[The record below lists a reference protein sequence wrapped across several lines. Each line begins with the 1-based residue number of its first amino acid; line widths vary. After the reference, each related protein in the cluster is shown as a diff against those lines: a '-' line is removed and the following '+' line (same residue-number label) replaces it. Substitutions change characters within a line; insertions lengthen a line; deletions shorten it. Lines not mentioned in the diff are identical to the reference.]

1 MKKRLLL
8 IAFVG
13 LAMVANS
20 QTLVTTD
27 NLGSARTKHQAV
39 LLNSGN
45 VLCFGGNDGWV
56 SALVYHAS
64 AEIYNPGTNTWSNT
78 NSMSE
83 ARDNF
88 ASALLPNGNVLA
100 IGGKNSGTSGLS
112 TCEIFNVGTNTWS
125 AGPSM
130 TWGRWG
136 HNAVTLQD
144 GRVLVAGGDDNYGNS
159 AEIYD
164 PVGNTWTLTPDMQ
177 YEHGQYST
185 MVVLADG
192 KVLCAG
198 GWFALPDGTIAEV
211 YDPILNT
218 WTAVGNMGQDR
229 SLKPSSVLLT
239 DGKVL
244 IVGGT
249 SSGTAEIFD
258 PSTGNFTATAPPSTG
273 RGHAQAFRLNDG
285 KVFTFGTGTFSIP
298 TKCMEIY
305 NPTSATWTN
314 PSGSSI
320 YGASAGDAVVLNS
333 GQIFIIGGNFTTGNG
348 ASDVCYLVN
357 GVTAGIED
365 NAWVSNGTLSIYPN
379 PASDMITIEI
389 EGIDLTSL
397 SKIEILDVTGRI
409 VSSNSTITSNKTT
422 IDVSKYEA
430 GMYFCRFIS
439 NDGGNAV
446 RQFIVK

>member
-13 LAMVANS
+13 LALGANS
-20 QTLVTTD
+20 QTLVTAD
-27 NLGSARTKHQAV
+27 NLGSERTKHQAV

-45 VLCFGGNDGWV
+45 VLCFGGNNGWGM
-56 SALVYHAS
+56 SLVYYTS
-64 AEIYNPGTNTWSNT
+64 AEIYNTGTNTWSNT
-78 NSMSE
+78 GSMNE

-100 IGGKNSGTSGLS
+100 IGGKNSVTYGLAS
-112 TCEIFNVGTNTWS
+112 CEIFNVGTNTWS
-125 AGPSM
+125 AGPDM
-130 TWGRWG
+130 NWGRWG

-144 GRVLVAGGDDNYGNS
+144 GRVLVAGGDDDYGQS

-164 PVGNTWTLTPDMQ
+164 PVGNTWTLTTDMQ
-177 YEHGQYST
+177 YEHGQYSSL
-185 MVVLADG
+185 VLLADG
-192 KVLCAG
+192 KVLCTG
-198 GWFALPDGTIAEV
+198 GWYASPDGTVAEV

-229 SLKPSSVLLT
+229 SLKHSSVLLE

-249 SSGTAEIFD
+249 LSGSAEIFD
-258 PSTGNFTATAPPSTG
+258 PLTGNFTATAAPG
-273 RGHAQAFRLNDG
+273 AAKNHAQAFRLNDG
-285 KVFTFGTGTFSIP
+285 KVFTFSTGSFSVP

-305 NPTSATWTN
+305 NPSTGTWTVPN
-314 PSGSSI
+314 SSI
-320 YGASAGDAVVLNS
+320 YGASAGAAVVLNS

-357 GVTAGIED
+357 GVTVGIEN
-365 NAWVSNGTLSIYPN
+365 NALVSNRFLSIYPN
-379 PASDMITIEI
+379 PANDLLTIEI
-389 EGIDLTSL
+389 EGVDLTGL

-409 VSSNSTITSNKTT
+409 VSTNSTLTTNKTS
-422 IDVSKYEA
+422 IDVSAYET
-430 GMYFCRFIS
+430 GIYFCRFIS
-439 NDGGNAV
+439 DDGGYAV
-446 RQFIVK
+446 KQFAVK